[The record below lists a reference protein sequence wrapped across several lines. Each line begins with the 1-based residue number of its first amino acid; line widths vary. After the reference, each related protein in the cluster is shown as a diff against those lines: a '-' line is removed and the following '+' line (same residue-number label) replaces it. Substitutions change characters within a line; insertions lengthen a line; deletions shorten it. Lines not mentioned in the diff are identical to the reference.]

1 MGKIAIDFKSGSI
14 KQNESV
20 VIGIDLGTTNSLVA
34 CTVDGK
40 TTVLKDEKNQQVLV
54 PSIIYIDKNQNIVI
68 GEEAKQMVF
77 ERKDVAHIADAKELI
92 DKAFRQIEI
101 EYGVQPKQSKPINE
115 AK

>member
-1 MGKIAIDFKSGSI
+1 MELLRRFNDDKHTKQAVKDFVIDF
-14 KQNESV
+14 
-20 VIGIDLGTTNSLVA
+20 
-34 CTVDGK
+34 
-40 TTVLKDEKNQQVLV
+40 
-54 PSIIYIDKNQNIVI
+54 I

>member
-68 GEEAKQMVF
+68 GEEAKQQLVTNP
-77 ERKDVAHIADAKELI
+77 DATIYSVKRLI
-92 DKAFRQIEI
+92 GKSYQDISE
-101 EYGVQPKQSKPINE
+101 
-115 AK
+115 